1 MISIQ
6 TYLDLSG
13 RFYDIL
19 NVSLA
24 SKHHFY
30 SISLCFGKPM
40 FKHPLKKLKFKYK
53 KVQEKTISLRWLLG
67 PFSMNIYSFE
77 VIERR
82 RTSFLLFSTKKTIN
96 KIQNPLPFPTL
107 SLQSN
112 EHPQNHVTGA
122 RGIRRTFPN
131 PSSRLAY
138 LHHRIFDVTYIS
150 INELIR
156 ACIIFYY

>member
-6 TYLDLSG
+6 TSLDLTG
-13 RFYDIL
+13 GFYDIL
-19 NVSLA
+19 NVSLT
-24 SKHHFY
+24 SKHHFC

-40 FKHPLKKLKFKYK
+40 FKQHRKKLKFKYK

-67 PFSMNIYSFE
+67 SYSMKICSFDAM
-77 VIERR
+77 ERR
-82 RTSFLLFSTKKTIN
+82 RTSFSLFSTKKTIN
-96 KIQNPLPFPTL
+96 KIQNPLQLPIL

-112 EHPQNHVTGA
+112 EHPQNHVTAAG
-122 RGIRRTFPN
+122 GVRRSFLN
-131 PSSRLAY
+131 PSSRLVY

-150 INELIR
+150 LNELIR